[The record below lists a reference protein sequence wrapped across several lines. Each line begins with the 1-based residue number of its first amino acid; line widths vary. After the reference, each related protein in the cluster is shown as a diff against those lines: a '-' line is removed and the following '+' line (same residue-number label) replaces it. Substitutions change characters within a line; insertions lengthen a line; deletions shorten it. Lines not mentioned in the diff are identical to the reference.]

1 MGKKKR
7 IPVTPALRVL
17 RASGVEFEEHLY
29 SYVERGGAQHA
40 ARCLGIDLHSAI
52 KTLVFED
59 ENKQPLL
66 VLMHG
71 DHDVAVGLLARAL
84 GTKRVGPCAPE
95 KATKQTGYLVGGT
108 SPFGTRSAMPI
119 YAEESIRTL
128 SRIYVNGG
136 KRGFLV
142 GLTPDALDEVLHPQY
157 VTVRASTQPPIR

>member
-1 MGKKKR
+1 MGKKDKT
-7 IPVTPALRVL
+7 PVTPALRAL
-17 RASGVEFEEHLY
+17 RASGVEFEERLY
-29 SYVERGGAQHA
+29 SYVEHGGAQHA
-40 ARCLGIDLHSAI
+40 AQCLGIDLYSAI

-59 ENKQPLL
+59 ENKRPLL

-71 DHDVAVGLLARAL
+71 DHDVAVGLLARATE
-84 GTKRVGPCAPE
+84 TKRADTCAPE
-95 KATKQTGYLVGGT
+95 KATKHTGYLVGGT
-108 SPFGTRSAMPI
+108 SPFGTRSTMPI

-128 SRIYVNGG
+128 SRIHVNGG

>member
-1 MGKKKR
+1 MGKKER

-17 RASGVEFEEHLY
+17 RASGVEFEKHLY
-29 SYVERGGAQHA
+29 SYVERSGAQHA

-71 DHDVAVGLLARAL
+71 DYDVAVGLLARAI
-84 GTKRVGPCAPE
+84 GTKRVSPCAPE
-95 KATKQTGYLVGGT
+95 KATKQTGYFVGGT
-108 SPFGTRSAMPI
+108 SPFGMRNAMPI

-142 GLTPDALDEVLHPQY
+142 GLTPDDLDEVLHPKY
-157 VTVRASTQPPIR
+157 VTVRAST